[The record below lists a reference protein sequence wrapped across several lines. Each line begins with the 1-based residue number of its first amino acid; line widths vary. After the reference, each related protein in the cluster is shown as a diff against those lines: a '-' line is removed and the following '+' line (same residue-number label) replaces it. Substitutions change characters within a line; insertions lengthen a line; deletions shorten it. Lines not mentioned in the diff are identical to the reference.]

1 VAVVAVAGISFIMSG
16 GTAPSPT
23 QTTTST
29 ASTTT
34 TRNPRANVTGYV
46 RDEAG
51 DPVSGATVHL
61 GGMAGLLAT
70 TDSTGY
76 YEFEVAREERDFE
89 MIVEKEDYHTE
100 ITTVHVGTDPVQQDF
115 VLAVAGNEPVSI
127 RFTLTVPYDQAE
139 DEFAI
144 KIGSEAP
151 AAMERVNGVTWTYLR
166 NVIAGEVLNYSYQK
180 NGSATGVD
188 GSVTVVFSER
198 LYETRDMPDWPNVE
212 EMNYQKVFDFVP
224 YTNNGLDPGLELGQG
239 FFDLWGINYN
249 RVMFENTSDVAG
261 PGMERMREKMNVA
274 WVFLTDFA
282 IYDVLDPLPEVNFIE
297 PGLKAVYTVTQEEMN
312 RFVQQAHGLGLK
324 VLVNI
329 GTVWADDIS
338 ESSRAEV
345 RTREWLDAAWAGW
358 EDMTVEEAAKCQ
370 AAGVDALQIR
380 PRGDAWN
387 QGDDSV
393 YTSEKI
399 REVVEKVRAVY
410 DGQVSIGFINLLE
423 VDGESDLD
431 LLTMWDAADFIYA
444 DITQLNITSSDRP
457 TIEEMQP
464 VFEAALTQRLEP
476 AADAYGKEVMLHVQF
491 QSYVGAIR
499 DIWIEPGDIHP
510 DLVRDWQQ
518 QGDAYEA
525 LLRAL
530 EGKSFV
536 NCLMSVGYWWD
547 DTMDPFTSG
556 RSPSIGQTV
565 RGKLAEAVLGKWF
578 VE

>member
-1 VAVVAVAGISFIMSG
+1 MAGISFIMSG

>member
-1 VAVVAVAGISFIMSG
+1 VAGISFIMSG